1 VLGLVEHQLA
11 DYCLVAC
18 LGDLAEASH
27 NAVEEVLVP
36 SCLDNER
43 MDQFVADL
51 DRVDAWDVASAHEV
65 VVGGEDIVVD
75 VDAWVNDDQACAV
88 VGEHA

>member
-1 VLGLVEHQLA
+1 
-11 DYCLVAC
+11 
-18 LGDLAEASH
+18 
-27 NAVEEVLVP
+27 
-36 SCLDNER
+36 